1 LLGKKIAD
9 FFFLQIMSLYLA
21 HLLNRVLEKSFTMSF
36 SETGEFFR
44 VDSVRVEVKKN
55 LRIIVGLARTGMAE
69 LTTQRSD
76 ATRKI
81 QKAKHDPGTCRF
93 KVDMYY
99 DVFNYFLNADDW
111 VQTHDLRV
119 MAYLRLML

>member
-1 LLGKKIAD
+1 
-9 FFFLQIMSLYLA
+9 
-21 HLLNRVLEKSFTMSF
+21 MSF
-36 SETGEFFR
+36 SKTGDFFC

-69 LTTQRSD
+69 LSTQRSD

-81 QKAKHDPGTCRF
+81 QKAKHDPGTCRS

-111 VQTHDLRV
+111 VQTHDLRL
-119 MAYLRLML
+119 MANIHTIKVKIQFNTFQVLKNMQHNKRC